1 MRKRVC
7 IYICVRVFMFVYV
20 CVDAKYG
27 VCEFYVCM
35 HGCILFRLPYFRAS
49 LTKLLGE
56 LTIKVKKT
64 PADLMA
70 ARVWNEQVN
79 QVKISCRLYCHPYC
93 VYDCMYE

>member
-35 HGCILFRLPYFRAS
+35 HGCILFRLPLFQSIADQAS
-49 LTKLLGE
+49 G
-56 LTIKVKKT
+56 
-64 PADLMA
+64 
-70 ARVWNEQVN
+70 RVDDKGQED
-79 QVKISCRLYCHPYC
+79 SCGFDGRESL
-93 VYDCMYE
+93 E